1 MEPINIDKK
10 LENELLITKPLREI
24 QFQEEI
30 DEEIN
35 KAWNASKYNGR
46 ARSKIFMDKLKADL
60 IKTNYDSAPKLKELL
75 DTIEKI
81 ENDSAYLKFPFSKQ
95 IEDFALAHVRLLY
108 NDGKTVEP
116 LSKHYNGIIRTN
128 MKSVSVISESEKILF
143 TLDIINDKLLY
154 RTRNIL
160 PPITE
165 QEKLDKLSHSNYE
178 RMDWNNP
185 KRCFIL
191 STEGR
196 TVFVWDSGEI
206 VETTNWSEVRPYN
219 KPNLREEENF

>member
-1 MEPINIDKK
+1 MEPKNIDKK
-10 LENELLITKPLREI
+10 LEKELEIIKPLREI

-30 DEEIN
+30 NNEIN

-46 ARSKIFMDKLKADL
+46 TRSKIFMDKLRADL
-60 IKTNYDSAPKLKELL
+60 EKSNYKSAPKLKELL

-81 ENDSAYLKFPFSKQ
+81 QNNSTYLKFPFSKQ
-95 IEDFALAHVRLLY
+95 TEDFSLAHVRLLY

-116 LSKHYNGIIRTN
+116 LSKHYNDIIRTN
-128 MKSVSVISESEKILF
+128 MKSVSVISESGNVLF

-154 RTRNIL
+154 RIRNI
-160 PPITE
+160 PPSIID
-165 QEKLDKLSHSNYE
+165 QKKLVKLSHPNYE
-178 RMDWNNP
+178 RIDWNNP

-191 STEGR
+191 GTEGR

-206 VETTNWSEVRPYN
+206 VEITKWSEVRPYD
-219 KPNLREEENF
+219 KPNLRKVENF